1 MHLAKETLSSIAEA
15 DDLTHRILLDTWNEK
30 ELLGLSKDC
39 LTDFV
44 SLEKCVQGAM
54 AGEALEDLTNRFRL
68 DSGSLALFN
77 KRVTR

>member
-1 MHLAKETLSSIAEA
+1 MHLAKETLSSIEEA
-15 DDLTHRILLDTWNEK
+15 VDLTHRILLDTWNEK

-44 SLEKCVQGAM
+44 SLETFVQGAR
-54 AGEALEDLTNRFRL
+54 AREALEDLINRFRL

-77 KRVTR
+77 KKVTR